1 MDNIKIPAGIS
12 DFTEIREGGYSYVD
26 KTRFIEDVIN
36 GPAAIQIMRPPQFG
50 KTVFLSMLSSF
61 FDIRSDSRDLFAGL
75 EIMNDS
81 SFVEKW
87 MNKHP
92 VISFSMKSVVAGEFP
107 EAIEK
112 LGNIISKVFAD
123 YSCIHDSIHLECDRN
138 LFGKFVS
145 DNADSGDIQ
154 YSLRFISELL
164 KDHYGSDVIVLIDD
178 CDAPLKSAVANGYYK
193 RMLSFLNSFYASVL
207 KDNGDVIFGVAAGN
221 LMIPNDSLFSG
232 LNNLSFFTVA
242 DYGFST
248 AFGFTENEV
257 IQLLSET
264 NLADDSED
272 IRRLYGGYRIGRNE
286 IYSPSGVIQY
296 ITKCFDDAEKK
307 DSKPSDII
315 CDFIND
321 YAVSEKISSLID
333 GEHIIEQVTGYL
345 SYDIVKSSESAFWS
359 YLLAMGC
366 LTLAKQYDMT
376 KPSVL
381 RVPDEAAKEVFI
393 NSVDSWFK
401 EHIQNRNRE
410 FLFPA
415 IWNGDAKTLATEISD
430 YLFTDAITYYSCR
443 LDYYCRFLFLLFVG
457 TGCDVSRIDDDTIF
471 LIDNLN
477 CRVAVFEIKRADS
490 RENLSAVALK
500 AAQQIADRKYGE
512 DLSGYKSVVSYG
524 VAFFEKEACV
534 ALLG

>member
-1 MDNIKIPAGIS
+1 MDNIKVPAGIS

-92 VISFSMKSVVAGEFP
+92 VISFSMKSVVAGSFP

-112 LGNIISKVFAD
+112 LGNIISKVYSD
-123 YSCIHDSIHLECDRN
+123 YSFLLDTIRLEYDMN
-138 LFGKFVS
+138 LFGKLVTGA
-145 DNADSGDIQ
+145 ADFDAIH

-178 CDAPLKSAVANGYYK
+178 CDTPLKSASENGYYK

-207 KDNGDVIFGVAAGN
+207 KDNEDVIFGVIAGN

-232 LNNLSFFTVA
+232 LNNLSFYTVA
-242 DYGFST
+242 DYGFSSC
-248 AFGFTENEV
+248 FGFTEYEV
-257 IQLLSET
+257 EHLLSVL
-264 NLADDSED
+264 NLADVSED
-272 IRRLYGGYRIGRNE
+272 TRRLYGGYRIGRNV
-286 IYSPSGVIQY
+286 IYSPAGVIQY
-296 ITKCFDDAEKK
+296 IAECFDDAEKK
-307 DSKPSDII
+307 DSQPSDII
-315 CDFIND
+315 CDFINN

-333 GEHIIEQVTGYL
+333 GEHIIEQVTEYL
-345 SYDIVKSSESAFWS
+345 SYDMVKSSESNFWS
-359 YLLAMGC
+359 YLLAMGY
-366 LTLAKQYDMT
+366 LTLVEQYDMT

-381 RVPDEAAKEVFI
+381 RVPDEAVKEVFI

-415 IWNGDAKTLATEISD
+415 IWNGDAKTLAAEISD

-457 TGCDVSRIDDDTIF
+457 TGCDVSRVDDSTII

-477 CRVAVFEIKRADS
+477 CRVAAFEIKRADS
-490 RENLSAVALK
+490 RENLSSVALK
-500 AAQQIADRKYGE
+500 AAQQIEARKYGG
-512 DLSGYKSVVSYG
+512 DLSGYKSIVSYG